1 MVELCHSHGG
11 LNQPTFNTIT
21 SNRQTMIL
29 LERVHHPDRRPLR
42 RWLSAT
48 LTLLA
53 LLSLSPLAI
62 AEPVAKSRL
71 GGVAIGGH
79 DTVAYHAL
87 PVEPHEKAV
96 SGKKTYTVEWKGAKW
111 RFASEESA
119 NQFRAE
125 PERYSPAFNGHCAN
139 ALSLGKGL
147 LKTDGT
153 HWEIFGDRLYLFY
166 AAKGRKRWLAT
177 DDVAP
182 YIAAA
187 EAEWSKLK

>member
-1 MVELCHSHGG
+1 M
-11 LNQPTFNTIT
+11 P
-21 SNRQTMIL
+21 
-29 LERVHHPDRRPLR
+29 
-42 RWLSAT
+42 AT
-48 LTLLA
+48 VTVKTHFLHYALMLLA
-53 LLSLSPLAI
+53 LGAVLVATPVA

-87 PVEPHEKAV
+87 PAEPHEKAV
-96 SGKKTYTVEWKGAKW
+96 SGKKTWTVEWKGAKW

-119 NQFRAE
+119 NKFRAE

-153 HWEIFGDRLYLFY
+153 HWEIFGDQLYLFY

-187 EAEWSKLK
+187 EAAWAKLK